1 MKTQIN
7 YLDKTMENKTVEDYL
22 RHAKIDLMTKSVFL
36 STICLSLKH
45 KFTDEIP
52 TAATNGLSI
61 LYNPDFF
68 NSLTTAERTGLLAHE
83 VWHVAFNHLSRVGSR
98 DRMIWNY
105 AGDYV
110 INLMLSNSGLT
121 IPEGGLIDNA
131 YSDMSTEEVYEKIKE
146 DNKDQHGGSD
156 FIIDLLES
164 PEGQSDKDVCDKVT
178 DIIIKAQLQSRMAEK
193 DHTEIP
199 GEIAR
204 AIDELINPKL
214 PWNQILIR
222 FLSAMVKDDYT
233 WTKPNRRFFPNHYL
247 PSQHSPTLGE
257 IVVAIDTSGS
267 VSVEELQEM
276 LSEIECIR
284 DTFKPEKLTI
294 IDCDYKI
301 HNVFKVDKQDNI
313 LDLEFTGNG
322 GTDFQPVI
330 NYCNKRQPEVLI
342 YFTDLYADNVDDVGD
357 YPILWIC
364 TSNHSPAEVG
374 ETIYIN

>member
-1 MKTQIN
+1 
-7 YLDKTMENKTVEDYL
+7 MENNKVEDYL

-45 KFTDEIP
+45 IFTYEVP

-68 NSLTTAERTGLLAHE
+68 NSLSPAERTGLLAHE

-322 GTDFQPVI
+322 GTD
-330 NYCNKRQPEVLI
+330 LI
-342 YFTDLYADNVDDVGD
+342 
-357 YPILWIC
+357 I
-364 TSNHSPAEVG
+364 
-374 ETIYIN
+374 